1 MEHFTI
7 RVDNQGRIAI
17 PAKLRKEAG
26 LGRDAEVLA
35 FFENGGIVIITREQA
50 LAQAQRM
57 ARAAL
62 GSFKGSVVDEFL
74 AGRRREAEREAGEM
88 RKSRGRWSA

>member
-1 MEHFTI
+1 MKQFTI

-17 PAKLRKEAG
+17 PAKLRKEAAMEP
-26 LGRDAEVLA
+26 DVEVLA
-35 FFENGGIVIITREQA
+35 FFEDGGIVIITREQA

-62 GSFKGSVVDEFL
+62 GPSQGSVVDDFL
-74 AGRRREAEREAGEM
+74 AGRRREAKREAREIGTL
-88 RKSRGRWSA
+88 RS